1 MGIIYMYVLLY
12 VPCACVRVFV
22 CVCMC
27 VLFRYVRMCV
37 CAFLWSLKY
46 EAYHLEIAHVF
57 SAKVNEF

>member
-1 MGIIYMYVLLY
+1 MGIIICFAIHVCYMYM
-12 VPCACVRVFV
+12 CAFV
-22 CVCMC
+22 C